1 LVWLV
6 VTFTTAVIIVGG
18 DLIEFGENGRFRATV
33 DPLLIA
39 LPLASL
45 ALFVQGRRARHDAEP
60 V

>member
-1 LVWLV
+1 V
-6 VTFTTAVIIVGG
+6 VTFTAAVIIVGG

-45 ALFVQGRRARHDAEP
+45 ALLVQGRRARHDSEP